1 VYDLAPDL
9 LLGGAMS
16 KATTRGKSQK
26 NWKPIFWPSYYLK
39 EKKDMTLAGNT
50 LSEAQLKKHAVNVT
64 KVRKLFRDR
73 ALAIVGKADGFDS
86 ETYLSTMEK
95 LARRMHKR
103 APSTLERTNI
113 CKEPHLTKKE
123 LWKSFDLNAKFK
135 MLYDIIVMKELQKD
149 VAKKYGRS
157 QGYIST
163 QLKRYRKNPTMLRD
177 AIDKADQ
184 SRDKAM
190 AVQRVIH
197 DMLDTGIFIGSAND
211 VVEKVEKDKGLKIKP
226 WYARDQLRNQGLKYK
241 KLKPTTTGSNSE
253 KTLVLR

>member
-1 VYDLAPDL
+1 
-9 LLGGAMS
+9 
-16 KATTRGKSQK
+16 
-26 NWKPIFWPSYYLK
+26 
-39 EKKDMTLAGNT
+39 
-50 LSEAQLKKHAVNVT
+50 
-64 KVRKLFRDR
+64 
-73 ALAIVGKADGFDS
+73 
-86 ETYLSTMEK
+86 
-95 LARRMHKR
+95 
-103 APSTLERTNI
+103 
-113 CKEPHLTKKE
+113 
-123 LWKSFDLNAKFK
+123 
-135 MLYDIIVMKELQKD
+135 MKELQKD

-190 AVQRVIH
+190 AVQRVVH

-226 WYARDQLRNQGLKYK
+226 WYAREQLRNQGLKYK